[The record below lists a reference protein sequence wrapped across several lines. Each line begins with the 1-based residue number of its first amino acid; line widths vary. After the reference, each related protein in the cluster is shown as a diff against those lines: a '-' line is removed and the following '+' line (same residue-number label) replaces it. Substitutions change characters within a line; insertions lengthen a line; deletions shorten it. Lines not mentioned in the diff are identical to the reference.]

1 MKDVK
6 CIYQVVHRL
15 TFLRFIFYFTTVF
28 ITGFVHAQS
37 INIGPVPSWVKP
49 ISFSESMND
58 TTSSSGGYYDL
69 LSNDQYNL
77 TTEESFHH
85 YAQLITSEKGLESVS
100 AIIQNFDP

>member
-1 MKDVK
+1 
-6 CIYQVVHRL
+6 
-15 TFLRFIFYFTTVF
+15 
-28 ITGFVHAQS
+28 
-37 INIGPVPSWVKP
+37 
-49 ISFSESMND
+49 MND

-100 AIIQNFDP
+100 TIIQNFDP